1 MQLKVKSR
9 ALLLRELQFRHLQQ
23 KVFQLQK
30 QQKHY
35 LKMLNFE
42 NSEENSN
49 DDHDNESPKTS
60 EINKQIRTKD
70 RKLILINFER
80 KTLWL

>member
-9 ALLLRELQFRHLQQ
+9 ALVLRELRFRPRFRHLQQ
-23 KVFQLQK
+23 KLLQLQK

-49 DDHDNESPKTS
+49 DDHDDESPKTS
-60 EINKQIRTKD
+60 EINKQIRIKD
-70 RKLILINFER
+70 RKLILINF
-80 KTLWL
+80 